1 MRMIASPDCVG
12 ALGADRLGCLNLH
25 LEGAGPSV
33 YFIVEYCRAPT
44 VGTPPHRQHNAGVAG
59 QDLGSILADLLS
71 VEPLLGSPRRH
82 DRRAV
87 AVTLVS
93 VVEQFCRLAVAD
105 MLGRGRG
112 TMPDYVEVP
121 LASIGSAARLSKETL
136 VSFAYNFHNIA
147 AIEKMLQEYGM
158 RGVLA
163 GNPGLRA
170 ALVALFAARNDLVHT
185 SVPVSFDMRAGYDA
199 VLRFVFG
206 IAGHLPELEADMRLV
221 EGDVFMKMRMPSR
234 SRAAYGEAEQVC
246 RALALKIP
254 ESAQAHARLGLALS
268 GLGRHADAL
277 ASYGRAAALD
287 PGRAATHLDMALPF
301 ARLGRHADALASCA
315 RASDIDPS
323 LPDAHLVGAD
333 ILAGL
338 GRDAEA
344 LASCDRAIALDGSL
358 PKAHLL
364 RGNILAGMGRADE
377 ALAAYDAAAGLDEY
391 DEVAHMRRAD
401 LLAAAGRAD
410 EALAA
415 CDAAA
420 GLDPLYAE
428 AHFRKAVILVDLGRH
443 DDAVYCYNRAID
455 LDPRHVGALAGKGA
469 ILSRLGRSEEAAEC
483 RGAARRL
490 ERTAARGRAP

>member
-1 MRMIASPDCVG
+1 MARHRIVSITP
-12 ALGADRLGCLNLH
+12 AL
-25 LEGAGPSV
+25 
-33 YFIVEYCRAPT
+33 
-44 VGTPPHRQHNAGVAG
+44 AG
-59 QDLGSILADLLS
+59 QGLASILADLLS
-71 VEPLLGSPRRH
+71 VDPLLDSPKRH
-82 DRRAV
+82 DRRAA

-93 VVEQFCRLAVAD
+93 VLEQFCRLAVAD

-121 LASIGSAARLSKETL
+121 LASIGSAARLSKEAL

-147 AIEKMLQEYGM
+147 AIEKMLQEYGL
-158 RGVLA
+158 RDVLA
-163 GNPGLRA
+163 RNPGLRA

-185 SVPVSFDMRAGYDA
+185 SVPVGFDMRAGYDA

-221 EGDVFMKMRMPSR
+221 EGDIFHRMRMPGR
-234 SRAAYGEAEQVC
+234 SRAAYGDAERLC
-246 RALALKIP
+246 RALALKNP

-268 GLGRHADAL
+268 GLGRHAEAL
-277 ASYGRAAALD
+277 DSYGRAAALD
-287 PGRAATHLDMALPF
+287 PGRAATHLDTALPL
-301 ARLGRHADALASCA
+301 ARLGRHAEALASCA
-315 RASDIDPS
+315 RASNLDPS

-338 GRDAEA
+338 GRTAEA

-364 RGNILAGMGRADE
+364 RGDILVGLGRTAE
-377 ALAAYDAAAGLDEY
+377 ALAAYDSAIDLDEY

-443 DDAVYCYNRAID
+443 DDAVYFYNRAID
-455 LDPRHVGALAGKGA
+455 LDPGHLGALAGKGDLLA
-469 ILSRLGRSEEAAEC
+469 CLGRGEEAAEC
-483 RGAARRL
+483 RGEARRL
-490 ERTAARGRAP
+490 ERAGSRGG